1 MITESIGAETG
12 RNRYL
17 ELIAAVGADGIDE
30 AVFCRLGFL
39 DRHDDR
45 SLDSR
50 RFEEN
55 IFVLI
60 DLHAPVGI
68 AAGAKDLHAFG
79 AALFPGGVLW
89 RRILPEQR
97 ILMR

>member
-17 ELIAAVGADGIDE
+17 EQIAAVGADGIDE

-60 DLHAPVGI
+60 DLHAPVGSPPVPRI
-68 AAGAKDLHAFG
+68 STPSERRFFQEAFSGAVFFRNSAY
-79 AALFPGGVLW
+79 
-89 RRILPEQR
+89 
-97 ILMR
+97 